1 MHNLKS
7 KTDRG
12 SISSIFIPSHFL
24 GKMKSMSW
32 VFFPPCPA
40 NIHKLH
46 HSSETQQPC
55 QLHEHRSFLEV
66 RLQIV
71 IIFNLPKYVSTLV
84 MFLFSGVH
92 NRPFSKDKQSRF
104 KVIPFFVSFYDCLL
118 QDLLHLH
125 LVLEPLTQT
134 FNLLLLNVSIPKY
147 RAAVMCW
154 TIWKLLSDC
163 NPKPLKVYL
172 SHRYWPNRT
181 RQRLFPLFSFLLFF
195 LR

>member
-1 MHNLKS
+1 MNIGPFPKLAPNCHYIQPPRILVHF
-7 KTDRG
+7 G
-12 SISSIFIPSHFL
+12 HVFIFRKYNP
-24 GKMKSMSW
+24 K
-32 VFFPPCPA
+32 
-40 NIHKLH
+40 
-46 HSSETQQPC
+46 HS
-55 QLHEHRSFLEV
+55 
-66 RLQIV
+66 
-71 IIFNLPKYVSTLV
+71 
-84 MFLFSGVH
+84 VH

-163 NPKPLKVYL
+163 NPKPSKVYL

-195 LR
+195 LRYHQRYH